1 MSVVKWTLIAMIAL
15 LVLVGS
21 KCGVAQRIT
30 PPAASNTVESRA
42 DLSGPWIRLRTVKN
56 FIDNG
61 IRVGGPL
68 FSERIVITQDAT
80 GLRVQSTTLDAPPAK
95 EFRLG
100 DSRIHP
106 EAGTEHV
113 SWEMDANTH
122 ANTLV
127 SLIESN
133 AIIGGAPGTARS
145 TLRLWLDANGWLIV
159 QARTSH
165 LRKDQVP
172 SPYELMSTTTYVRGI
187 VFKDVARSTLAFDI
201 GGDSE
206 ACGLSTEIVSSA
218 VKSSLSGTI
227 AARDDRPSNGTPAI
241 RIAVRAVRSAVPQTP
256 ATAVVISVIRCDSSF
271 SLDVSDGKLPS
282 TTLYHDDRSFSGS
295 PPDTASWVLQQIR
308 TDLEELVNVSKL
320 ANMTGLR

>member
-1 MSVVKWTLIAMIAL
+1 MRHGTERQQSRPVQCGYKRSSTL
-15 LVLVGS
+15 G
-21 KCGVAQRIT
+21 RIT
-30 PPAASNTVESRA
+30 AFSNAVESRP

-56 FIDNG
+56 FIDNSP
-61 IRVGGPL
+61 GGPL

-80 GLRVQSTTLDAPPAK
+80 GLRVQSTAFDAPPAK
-95 EFRLG
+95 EFRFG
-100 DSRIHP
+100 DSLIHP
-106 EAGTEHV
+106 EAVTEHV
-113 SWEMDANTH
+113 FWEMDATTH

-133 AIIGGAPGTARS
+133 AGTARN
-145 TLRLWLDANGWLIV
+145 TIRLWLDANGWLIV
-159 QARTSH
+159 QAHTSY
-165 LRKDQVP
+165 LQKDQVP
-172 SPYELMSTTTYVRGI
+172 APPYEPMSTTTYVRGI

-206 ACGLSTEIVSSA
+206 ACGLKTESVSSA
-218 VKSSLSGTI
+218 IKSSLSGTF

-256 ATAVVISVIRCDSSF
+256 ATAVVISVIRCDSSV
-271 SLDVSDGKLPS
+271 SVDVSDGKLPS

-308 TDLEELVNVSKL
+308 TDLEELVNVGKL